1 MFYYFKGIVTCFWEL
16 SEKTKTFKSE
26 KLKKHIPNHL
36 TWGWWQ
42 INIWKVISEVFNM
55 SYSEWRTTFTDFDFN
70 SLTRDKKNMIFYKVK
85 QFLTL
90 WP

>member
-42 INIWKVISEVFNM
+42 INIWKVIFEVVNM
-55 SYSEWRTTFTDFDFN
+55 SYSERSTTFIDSDFD
-70 SLTRDKKNMIFYKVK
+70 SLTRDKKNMIFNKVK

>member
-16 SEKTKTFKSE
+16 PEKTKTFKSE

>member
-42 INIWKVISEVFNM
+42 INIWKVISEVVNM
-55 SYSEWRTTFTDFDFN
+55 SYSDRRTTFIDSDFD
-70 SLTRDKKNMIFYKVK
+70 SLTRDKKNMIFNKVK